1 MYERVNDK
9 IEVLVHFT
17 LEKPIPLAL
26 IWKGRKFKIQD
37 INFVHVSH
45 EGKAK
50 IMEFALSSP
59 KEAFNVK
66 FNLEECS
73 WTLCEVFFEGF
84 IKSKS
89 FN

>member
-1 MYERVNDK
+1 MYEKVDDK

-17 LEKPIPLAL
+17 LEKPLPLAL
-26 IWKGRKFKIQD
+26 IWKGKKFKVQNV
-37 INFVHVSH
+37 NFVHISH

-50 IMEFALSSP
+50 VMEFALSSS

-84 IKSKS
+84 IKPKS

>member
-26 IWKGRKFKIQD
+26 IWKGRRFKIQD

>member
-17 LEKPIPLAL
+17 IDKPIPLAI
-26 IWKGRKFKIQD
+26 IWKKRKFKITQ
-37 INFVHVSH
+37 INFVHISH

-50 IMEFALSSP
+50 IMEFALSSN

-66 FNLEECS
+66 FNLEEFN
-73 WTLCEVFFEGF
+73 WTLCEIFFEGF
-84 IKSKS
+84 IKNKS